1 MRETTQLGAQ
11 WEPELQEWNEE
22 EEEAWNTMGAS
33 LESKE
38 WTLSQIS
45 HSI

>member
-1 MRETTQLGAQ
+1 MTQLGAQ
-11 WEPELQEWNEE
+11 WELELQEWNEE

-38 WTLSQIS
+38 WTLTQIS
-45 HSI
+45 HSV